1 MGRIEPAQGN
11 RKLMEVDASPAALP
25 VELAKLKLSMLSKE
39 ACCYDVPY
47 MNVTVGSYPM
57 PVDEQGSNVTVDS

>member
-11 RKLMEVDASPAALP
+11 RKLMEEDAPPTSLP
-25 VELAKLKLSMLSKE
+25 VELTQLKLSMLFKE
-39 ACCYDVPY
+39 ACCCDVPY

-57 PVDEQGSNVTVDS
+57 PVDEQG